1 MKSVL
6 ALSLFALGLGLAG
19 CQSAGVRARN
29 AELKTGPRFD
39 EEGKFTDEP
48 AVTIPLWSSEGIKD
62 RPVTVAPPRTDGAN

>member
-6 ALSLFALGLGLAG
+6 ALSLLTLGLCLAG

-29 AELKTGPRFD
+29 ADLKTGPRFD

-48 AVTIPLWSSEGIKD
+48 AVTVPLWSSEGIKD
-62 RPVTVAPPRTDGAN
+62 RPVTVAPPPTNGTN